1 MDDQAKLKDVRD
13 RLRDLNTK
21 AYYLLIALTVA
32 YRKPTP
38 SLKWALALTAF
49 VAVVPLQDFFRSRSW
64 VMSWLESIRWQKVA
78 FLWAAFGFTLCWI
91 SQAS

>member
-1 MDDQAKLKDVRD
+1 MDDPLKLKDIRD

-21 AYYLLIALTVA
+21 AYYLLIALSVA

-49 VAVVPLQDFFRSRSW
+49 VAVVPLQDYIKSLP
-64 VMSWLESIRWQKVA
+64 WLEVIRGQKVA
-78 FLWAAFGFTLCWI
+78 FLWAAFRFTLCWI
-91 SQAS
+91 RNAS